1 MYVPTKIDNFARK
14 KNSCSF
20 MKRYFLFL
28 ALCSGFVFLTSC
40 RNTSECRRHLA
51 EVEQVIELY
60 PDSAWKMLQ
69 MIDSASIA
77 DGEEKAVYNLLLTE
91 LKYRKYLPAPN
102 DSAIRYSSDYFAD
115 NGNPFYQATAFYYH
129 GCVLLELGKRMEAMQ
144 MMKKAEECAGKTD
157 DELLRNKILEQ
168 LYYMNSSTSNLQL
181 TMSYA
186 KKFLHSSLI
195 LKDTF
200 SICRAYDDIAVVFL
214 RWDLRDSCRLYREKC
229 RLLAEKDNIKYG
241 RLMANQASDMI
252 EDGKYEEAKHLLHEA
267 NEIEPR
273 SNQFLMLG
281 KIARRQGDTLK
292 ARQYFETALKA
303 TDRQFDVLIYK
314 ELSELQYEQQNYK
327 ESRRMLWM
335 ADSLVYAQSEQAQS
349 MPLTLLQQEYDQSIA
364 SLAASQRLNRWLAG
378 LLVLIVMLA
387 VGIIFYLLKVRK
399 LKSVLSENVQRYNE
413 TLLTVNQ
420 MESAEKLSQQRISAQ
435 ESSMAQMSSEL
446 TNLNKLVD
454 RQKRRLE
461 QQRKEMAKSL
471 GRGKEL
477 YGKAERGEPL
487 VNFQSADEQSFI
499 DYYAFSNSERFA
511 RLMMVYGTPTRRLA
525 TYLILRDMG
534 KNPAEIKRIL
544 SVSSATI
551 RSYKYRL
558 GFKED

>member
-1 MYVPTKIDNFARK
+1 MYVTIKIDNFVRK

-20 MKRYFLFL
+20 MKRIFLFL
-28 ALCSGFVFLTSC
+28 ALCSGFVFLSSC
-40 RNTSECRRHLA
+40 RHTSECRKQLA

-77 DGEEKAVYNLLLTE
+77 DGEEKAIYNLLMTALR
-91 LKYRKYLPAPN
+91 YRKYLPVPN
-102 DSAIRYSSDYFAD
+102 DSAIRYSSDYFAS
-115 NGNPFYQATAFYYH
+115 NGDAYYKGNAFYYH

-144 MMKKAEECAGKTD
+144 MMKKAEESSGKTD

-214 RWDLRDSCRLYREKC
+214 HRNLRDSCRLYRERC
-229 RLLAEKDNIKYG
+229 RILAEKAHIKYG
-241 RLMANQASDMI
+241 RLMANQASDLI
-252 EDGKYEEAKHLLHEA
+252 EEGKYEEAKHLLHEA
-267 NEIEPR
+267 NKIEPR

-281 KIARRQGDTLK
+281 KIARREGDTLK

-349 MPLTLLQQEYDQSIA
+349 MPLTMLQQEYDLSIA

-378 LLVLIVMLA
+378 LLALIVMLA

-399 LKSVLSENVQRYNE
+399 LKSVLSESVQRYNK

-446 TNLNKLVD
+446 TDLNNLVD
-454 RQKRRLE
+454 RQRKRLE
-461 QQRKEMAKSL
+461 QQRKEMAQSL

-477 YGKAERGEPL
+477 FEKAKRGEPFA
-487 VNFQSADEQSFI
+487 NFQSADEQSFI

-511 RLMMVYGTPTRRLA
+511 RLMMVYGTPTRRLV
-525 TYLILRDMG
+525 TFLILCDMG
-534 KNPAEIKRIL
+534 LSDKEIQQVLHI
-544 SVSSATI
+544 SSSTI
-551 RSYKYRL
+551 RSYRYRL
-558 GFKED
+558 K

>member
-1 MYVPTKIDNFARK
+1 MQK
-14 KNSCSF
+14 
-20 MKRYFLFL
+20 
-28 ALCSGFVFLTSC
+28 
-40 RNTSECRRHLA
+40 
-51 EVEQVIELY
+51 
-60 PDSAWKMLQ
+60 
-69 MIDSASIA
+69 IDSASVA

-115 NGNPFYQATAFYYH
+115 NGNPHYQATAYYYH
-129 GCVLLELGKRMEAMQ
+129 GCVLLELGKRLEAMQ
-144 MMKKAEECAGKTD
+144 MMKKAEESAGKTD

-267 NEIEPR
+267 NEIEPS

-292 ARQYFETALKA
+292 ARQYFEMALKA

-335 ADSLVYAQSEQAQS
+335 SDSLVYAQSEQAQS
-349 MPLTLLQQEYDQSIA
+349 MPLTLLQQEYDQSIV

-378 LLVLIVMLA
+378 LLALIVMLA

-399 LKSVLSENVQRYNE
+399 LKSVLSENVQQYNE
-413 TLLTVNQ
+413 TLLTVSQ

-477 YGKAERGEPL
+477 YGKAERGEPFAR
-487 VNFQSADEQSFI
+487 FQSADEQSFI

-534 KNPAEIKRIL
+534 KNSAEIKRIL

>member
-1 MYVPTKIDNFARK
+1 MYVTIKIDNFARK

-20 MKRYFLFL
+20 MKRFFLFWT
-28 ALCSGFVFLTSC
+28 LCSSFVFLSSC
-40 RNTSECRRHLA
+40 RHTSECRKQLA

-69 MIDSASIA
+69 KIDSASVA
-77 DGEEKAVYNLLLTE
+77 DGEEKAVYNLLMTE
-91 LKYRKYLPAPN
+91 LKYRYYLPTLN
-102 DSAIRYSSDYFAD
+102 DSTIRYSSDFYAD
-115 NGNPFYQATAFYYH
+115 NGIPHYQATAYYYH

-144 MMKKAEECAGKTD
+144 MMKKAEESAGKTD

-214 RWDLRDSCRLYREKC
+214 HRNLRDSCRLYRERC
-229 RLLAEKDNIKYG
+229 RILAEKAHIKYG
-241 RLMANQASDMI
+241 RLMANQASDLI
-252 EDGKYEEAKHLLHEA
+252 EEGKYEEAKHLLHEA
-267 NEIEPR
+267 NKIEPR

-281 KIARRQGDTLK
+281 KIARREGDTLK

-349 MPLTLLQQEYDQSIA
+349 MPLTMLQQEYDQSIA

-378 LLVLIVMLA
+378 LLVLIVLLA
-387 VGIIFYLLKVRK
+387 VGIIFYLLKVKK

-420 MESAEKLSQQRISAQ
+420 MESAEKLNQQRISAQ

-446 TNLNKLVD
+446 TDLNNLVD
-454 RQKRRLE
+454 RQRKRLE
-461 QQRKEMAKSL
+461 QQRKEMAQSL

-477 YGKAERGEPL
+477 FEKAKRGEPFA
-487 VNFQSADEQSFI
+487 NFQSADEQSFI

-511 RLMMVYGTPTRRLA
+511 RLMMVYGTPTRRLV
-525 TYLILRDMG
+525 TFLILCDMG
-534 KNPAEIKRIL
+534 LSDKEIQQVLHI
-544 SVSSATI
+544 SSSTI
-551 RSYKYRL
+551 RSYRYRL
-558 GFKED
+558 K